1 MIGVVSWVIEALSDH
16 ATEDARALHYSAF
29 LSLQSQILLHFYSLN
44 YQQFKIIQPYTNT
57 QDQINVSVR
66 KFSTGFCKFILA
78 LLKYN

>member
-1 MIGVVSWVIEALSDH
+1 MSWVIEALSDH

-44 YQQFKIIQPYTNT
+44 YQQFKINYTTPYTYV

-66 KFSTGFCKFILA
+66 KLNWIL
-78 LLKYN
+78 